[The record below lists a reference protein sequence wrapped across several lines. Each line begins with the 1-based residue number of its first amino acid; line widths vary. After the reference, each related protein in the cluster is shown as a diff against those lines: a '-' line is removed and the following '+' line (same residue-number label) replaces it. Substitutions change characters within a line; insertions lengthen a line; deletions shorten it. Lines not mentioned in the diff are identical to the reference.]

1 MIFESRETSN
11 GKVRENVILS
21 AHRNKSG
28 RPTYIIKDEELSI
41 VASVEIEGG
50 HGPLLDNHYIS
61 DQLQHVVKA
70 SKGRCGDNDINK
82 MSPLKYCCE
91 AIKHVDERESEHKI
105 QTRESHTGLVKV
117 SILVNNHTNQSDPRL
132 ACIMF
137 HKIYTNVQEPETP
150 RYPTSIICNPKPEVT
165 RILFVPPAISTVR
178 TEPTRQP
185 IRSAARPTRNP
196 NFPITIVEL

>member
-11 GKVRENVILS
+11 GKVRENIIIS

-28 RPTYIIKDEELSI
+28 RLTYIIKDEESLI

-61 DQLQHVVKA
+61 DQLQHVVKT
-70 SKGRCGDNDINK
+70 SKGQCGDNDINK
-82 MSPLKYCCE
+82 MSSLKYCCE

-105 QTRESHTGLVKV
+105 QTRESHTGLLKV
-117 SILVNNHTNQSDPRL
+117 SILVNTYTNQSDPRL

-150 RYPTSIICNPKPEVT
+150 RYSTIISRNPKPKVT
-165 RILFVPPAISTVR
+165 RILFTTPAISTVR

-185 IRSAARPTRNP
+185 MRSAARPTRNP
-196 NFPITIVEL
+196 NFPITSMEL